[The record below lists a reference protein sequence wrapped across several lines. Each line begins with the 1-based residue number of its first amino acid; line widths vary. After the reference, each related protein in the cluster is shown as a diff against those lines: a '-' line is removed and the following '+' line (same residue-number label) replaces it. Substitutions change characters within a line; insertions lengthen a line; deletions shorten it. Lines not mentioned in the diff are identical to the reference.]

1 MNLEEDSKLN
11 LKPSMLATLFHWL
24 KKIKNK
30 KKIKTGS
37 GKHLLEVSQTSTS
50 CFLHYNKVVFKP
62 LDLKVMVHIRWIN
75 S

>member
-1 MNLEEDSKLN
+1 
-11 LKPSMLATLFHWL
+11 MLTTLSL
-24 KKIKNK
+24 AKKIKNK

-37 GKHLLEVSQTSTS
+37 GKRLLEVSQTSTS